1 MRLNTIRKI
10 KQQYELELSEL
21 KVGDEIW
28 IFDIADEAVF
38 KVVHISKKYVY
49 FMRKYALPTDL
60 RHPVNEKTTNKGG
73 FRESDLYQWL
83 NNEYRDSLTEN
94 IRKICGEIFLPKEC
108 QIFGEHIYSD
118 EVEKG
123 KQWDFFKKPKNRI
136 RVYQDTLKPA
146 NWWEASAHV
155 GNSTHFCIVYTDGS
169 ADSGYASYSFGL
181 VPCFRILREDTVD

>member
-146 NWWEASAHV
+146 NWWEASAYV
-155 GNSTHFCIVYTDGS
+155 SNSTHFCIVYTDGS

>member
-21 KVGDEIW
+21 KVGDEIR

-49 FMRKYALPTDL
+49 FMRKYVLPTDL
-60 RHPVNEKTTNKGG
+60 RYPMNEKTTNKGG

-146 NWWEASAHV
+146 YWWQASAYV
-155 GNSTHFCIVYTDGS
+155 STSAGFCYVSTDGS
-169 ADSGYASYSFGL
+169 ANGSGASNSFGL
-181 VPCFRILREDTVD
+181 VPCFRILREDTAD